1 MPCDPLNNAL
11 DFLEVEKSEVFE
23 RQSRRRVFKV
33 FISESF
39 KDEDLWYSFTTA
51 NKLKIEEGSWVEIN
65 SDFKAYGSLWF
76 SDKRNRF
83 YLITDVPIPARTHVK
98 IREAD
103 EVQLVLMQEQALK
116 FLLESQTERC
126 RMLRNIICGN
136 YVPKQEKIEYVS
148 FFNINLTENQKKAI
162 VSSLSI
168 YNENPFFLIHGPPG
182 TGKTTVI
189 AELVRQFR
197 SRGMNVLITS
207 HTNVAVDNAME
218 RLLPDYNSSELG
230 SKIVRLG
237 LRAKVTDK
245 RLRDLVP
252 VKNEE
257 LVKLK
262 TAQVV
267 GATLSKVSMLK
278 MCNKVS
284 WENPFFD
291 VVIVDESSMATIPL
305 TLVGVLS
312 GKQFILVGDH
322 KQLPPIVTERAGKV
336 LKEKYESLFRLLYEK
351 YPAKS
356 VMLDVQYR
364 SHPEIMEFSSN
375 YFYNGKIKS
384 ALECSHKVLAL
395 SKIPYPETVP
405 RTLTGEPV
413 ICINTEDVFDEP
425 VGWVEGSLGRR
436 RSYFNQYEAA
446 VALAIMDELL
456 RCGVPSN
463 QICIIT
469 PYRLQSRVI
478 RRAIEKKYNKD
489 DVGEVYSLDRLSA
502 STVDSFQGKE
512 SDVVIYCITWAP
524 MYDGQ
529 SMHVA
534 LKNWRRL
541 NVALTRARKKLIIIG
556 NITSLYEYPFSALS
570 EFLAKKNRIVKC
582 PEINKFTSFLD
593 LVMKCYE
600 NIKVKEEEK
609 RKKEIEKEQT
619 APFLTHES
627 AIASKVDL
635 TKTLKSTLPENLPR
649 LITFS
654 DFEEYGKVY
663 RYLKEHSNAS
673 DGEIAKNLRMPI
685 DRVRDLR
692 ALINYE
698 TELSQKSINE
708 SQKSIEEGKTQISSE
723 KMQIQ
728 HRENAEKCYTLEPN
742 ETSVS
747 PTATNNNEKKG
758 YCRLCGK
765 KVTLD
770 EIETYDGLCTQ
781 CWLRDLQKECAKEWR
796 RSGLYGADRAGTW

>member
-1 MPCDPLNNAL
+1 MAGVDEVMLCEPLINAFE
-11 DFLEVEKSEVFE
+11 FLKVEKDEVIK
-23 RQSRRRVFKV
+23 RQSRRRAFKV

-39 KDEDLWYSFTTA
+39 KDEDLWYSFTTTD
-51 NKLKIEEGSWVEIN
+51 NLKIEEGSWVEIN
-65 SDFKAYGSLWF
+65 FDHSKIYGSLWF
-76 SDKRNRF
+76 SDKRNCF
-83 YLITDVPIPARTHVK
+83 YLITEIPIHARTYVI

-103 EVQLVLMQEQALK
+103 EFQLVLMQEQALK
-116 FLLESQTERC
+116 FLLDCRTEQC
-126 RMLRNIICGN
+126 SILRNLICGN
-136 YVPKQEKIEYVS
+136 YVPKHERIEYVS
-148 FFNINLTENQKKAI
+148 FFNPNLTEKQKEAI
-162 VSSLSI
+162 VRSLSVD
-168 YNENPFFLIHGPPG
+168 NENPFFLIHGPPG

-218 RLLPDYNSSELG
+218 RLLPDYKNSELG

-237 LRAKVTDK
+237 LRTKVTDK
-245 RLRDLVP
+245 RLRELVP

-257 LVKLK
+257 LIKLR

-305 TLVGVLS
+305 TLVGTLS

-336 LKEKYESLFRLLYEK
+336 LKEKYESLFRLLIER

-364 SHPEIMEFSSN
+364 SHPDIMEFSSN
-375 YFYNGKIKS
+375 HFYNGKIKS
-384 ALECSHKVLAL
+384 APECSHKVLVL
-395 SKIPYPETVP
+395 SKILHPETVP

-425 VGWVEGSLGRR
+425 VGWVEDSLGRS

-456 RCGVPSN
+456 RCGVPTN

-478 RRAIEKKYNKD
+478 RRAIRMKYGKD

-512 SDVVIYCITWAP
+512 SDVVIYCITWTP

-529 SMHVA
+529 YMHTA

-582 PEINKFTSFLD
+582 PEINKFTSFLE

-600 NIKVKEEEK
+600 NIKAKEEV
-609 RKKEIEKEQT
+609 EKEQPRIIST
-619 APFLTHES
+619 PES
-627 AIASKVDL
+627 TSVRKVDSII
-635 TKTLKSTLPENLPR
+635 TSDDKPPELANLPR
-649 LITFS
+649 LTNLS
-654 DFEEYGKVY
+654 DFAEYAMVN
-663 RYLKEHSNAS
+663 RYLKEHPNAS
-673 DGEIAKNLRMPI
+673 DEEIAKNLRMLI
-685 DRVRDLR
+685 DRVRGLR

-698 TELSQKSINE
+698 NRLSKESINKKPKKHE
-708 SQKSIEEGKTQISSE
+708 AEERQVSPEKTQIQA
-723 KMQIQ
+723 K
-728 HRENAEKCYTLEPN
+728 ENAEKCQTSKT
-742 ETSVS
+742 ETSTP
-747 PTATNNNEKKG
+747 PTTSNDEKKG
-758 YCRLCGK
+758 ACSLCGE

-770 EIETYDGLCTQ
+770 EIETHDGLCTQ
-781 CWLRDLQKECAKEWR
+781 CWLKNLKKEWR
-796 RSGLYGADRAGTW
+796 RGSLYGTDRAGTW